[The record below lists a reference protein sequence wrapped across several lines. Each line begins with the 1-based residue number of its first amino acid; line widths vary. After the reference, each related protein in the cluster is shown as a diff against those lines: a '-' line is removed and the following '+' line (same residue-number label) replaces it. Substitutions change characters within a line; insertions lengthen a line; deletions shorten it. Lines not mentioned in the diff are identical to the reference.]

1 MGIPRF
7 GQRQHQGGIVLLP
20 VLDQGMIMAAIGN
33 ALTQDMP
40 RAAFV
45 TDEFRQVLA
54 PVISIEEFNAAPP
67 STQVQGLAKL
77 SP

>member
-1 MGIPRF
+1 
-7 GQRQHQGGIVLLP
+7 
-20 VLDQGMIMAAIGN
+20 MAAIDN

-40 RAAFV
+40 RDAFV